1 MKKSIFHTIFAKM
14 HGKSPL
20 SRRAHQ
26 VLFQASQFVGEHP
39 PLYKKTLN
47 ATIFPRYLTK
57 KTPVGEYIRRTP
69 WN

>member
-39 PLYKKTLN
+39 PLYKKN
-47 ATIFPRYLTK
+47 AQCYNISQIFDK
-57 KTPVGEYIRRTP
+57 KDPVGEYIRRTP